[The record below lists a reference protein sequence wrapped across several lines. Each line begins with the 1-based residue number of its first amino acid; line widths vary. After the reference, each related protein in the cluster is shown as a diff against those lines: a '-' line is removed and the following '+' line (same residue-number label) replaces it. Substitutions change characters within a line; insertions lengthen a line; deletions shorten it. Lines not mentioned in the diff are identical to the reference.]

1 MKKYLLSLCLTM
13 LAFVGSWA
21 QASHTSY
28 KFNANADGSLFTD
41 ATGETAASYAA
52 NDPCVGTYYL
62 QVNKQHTTAPATK
75 DGPKTFNVKDYY
87 VDGVCTYGQEYD
99 GSDEYK
105 TVATIIPITD
115 DNKSAYVKE
124 GYTFT
129 SDNCW
134 GATWCTWDGT
144 GDFAANSIKVQVGDP
159 LDVNTTY
166 YAVGNQYNNQP
177 GSNLIDAIG
186 KYSSLFESTEGIY
199 TLSDGIY
206 TQIPTTAYDENE
218 TYYVVTFA
226 AADPTAV
233 AADANFETS
242 KLYDLS
248 GVSETIYHKNGTS
261 YDIVVDGAPF
271 IDDNEYYVDGTSYQP
286 CTPADLVALGYATA
300 TTTYYDCD
308 VTLGGDQMIITYHS
322 YGYNNF
328 LDYFTDCA
336 GDIANHANVVVKS
349 TLNTH
354 GTVDAVKSIISGINN
369 APGVVNLVLEE
380 IANVDQSLVYDFTGL
395 TNTDVKRIII
405 PSKTEYTQ
413 GFPSIMNEINKIAEK
428 NEDVPVVVECVATYN
443 NTGERRCFI
452 LSPKA
457 GSLAAI
463 KDYHYISP
471 GIADADR
478 QVYFGKIN
486 SLDVEWFNGVQV
498 SQLDMSQLAHTDAG
512 ELTQI
517 KTALH
522 YLTNSEIKYVAFP
535 DLEVKPVDALYTD
548 FLTNCP
554 NVVAVGQF
562 TSTDATLTAYT
573 KQPGKVSIITDM
585 LSDLTGTA
593 NAAIKHAKISGSLN
607 AADLNGG
614 SNVVD
619 ADGHYTK
626 TGGTGTGALYG
637 AQLVSLDL
645 KDAEFYDYENGVE
658 HFEDMTI
665 SAYGIFNLEANYT
678 QSVILPTSEKVT
690 IMPEDCVRGIRELH
704 ELCIP
709 YNIKEIRRGALL
721 ECGVEHITCTDALG
735 DVIDYGEGTYA
746 LPPQLTFVGTQAFL
760 TINPQNISDIYVL
773 ARIAPK
779 CEQGAFDAK
788 QTYGNNGFAG
798 NGAHPIQRMNYKN
811 GTNLITILHFPA
823 GISDEQKKNYTDV
836 TRKYCLADETG
847 ATNDDGELWMWPAH
861 SQFARSYDQAIG
873 GYTWDAWSPSMN
885 INYAGQEGSEDCWDP
900 TDIKTT
906 KAAVDEMAAGHII
919 DASKTYNLDYIG
931 WHEFLLTGSTNYND
945 APDDPKKYWD
955 FSKFKKQDWYTLCVP
970 FDMTKD
976 DLARVFGAK
985 EHPAIYYTEKEIA
998 NAVPGDDAYGK
1009 TTADVKLAA
1018 VIKTVHPEVITL
1030 AGVTRD
1036 VDNLHIQIQLS
1047 DNLISKKLVV
1057 DEINGTVSVTKDAM
1071 TGKWV
1076 PAYTDRPDND
1086 DEVIIKANHP
1096 YFIRPHLP
1104 EDEAALANAGKRAVE
1119 YTPLVTA
1126 ETQRPFEKHH
1136 VNVLDANQLQFLD
1149 WQDNATDLVP
1159 TKPYRYYFVG
1169 SYLTQTMPMYAYY
1182 LGSKSGV
1189 STMFRN
1195 TKTDKTWTQY
1205 TTIIGGVGAD
1215 GTGVQITGGAA
1226 SGKDVTNYQVV
1237 FNTEEDFTFNQDLSS
1252 QQQAKSFSY
1261 GIVTDEGE
1269 TTGIMMPNYDGSM
1282 TFIPS
1287 NSKVYNMNG
1296 QFVGTSLENLGRG
1309 MYIVNGK
1316 KFIVK

>member
-1 MKKYLLSLCLTM
+1 MKKFLLTFIVTM
-13 LAFVGSWA
+13 FAFVGTWA
-21 QASHTSY
+21 QASHSSY
-28 KFNANADGSLFTD
+28 KFNAASDGETLFTD
-41 ATGETAASYAA
+41 ATGETPATYAA

-99 GSDEYK
+99 GSNEYK
-105 TVATIIPITD
+105 TVATITEITD
-115 DNKSAYVKE
+115 ANKDVYVTSGLFWTAGAVNAGVHKSDLSGEYPADSGEPIVE
-124 GYTFT
+124 GGVCDPDGHYWVNGGDQLGSTVAQYQNW
-129 SDNCW
+129 SMS
-134 GATWCTWDGT
+134 GIRYAT
-144 GDFAANSIKVQVGDP
+144 
-159 LDVNTTY
+159 
-166 YAVGNQYNNQP
+166 
-177 GSNLIDAIG
+177 
-186 KYSSLFESTEGIY
+186 ESTAFKDEFVNNVY

-218 TYYVVTFA
+218 TYYVVTFTD
-226 AADPTAV
+226 ADPTAV

-261 YDIVVDGAPF
+261 YDVVVDGAPF
-271 IDDNEYYVDGTSYQP
+271 IDDDEYYVDGTSYQP
-286 CTPADLVALGYATA
+286 LGLEDLVTLNYATK

-308 VTLGGDQMIITYHS
+308 VTLGGDQMIITYHA

-336 GDIANHANVVVKS
+336 GDISGHTSVVVASDGQHHTQANVTKILEGMSKV
-349 TLNTH
+349 T
-354 GTVDAVKSIISGINN
+354 
-369 APGVVNLVLEE
+369 GVTNLVLSDL
-380 IANVDQSLVYDFTGL
+380 ANFGKIDYDLSALSGSSVKRVILPSTTQRENFDGITNATPEVVLEVVRKDQWGDEKQVLVY
-395 TNTDVKRIII
+395 
-405 PSKTEYTQ
+405 
-413 GFPSIMNEINKIAEK
+413 
-428 NEDVPVVVECVATYN
+428 
-443 NTGERRCFI
+443 
-452 LSPKA
+452 SPTA

-463 KDYHYISP
+463 KDAHYYSTD
-471 GIADADR
+471 IAAADR
-478 QVYFGKIN
+478 QIYFGKIN

-498 SQLDMSQLAHTDAG
+498 SQLDMSQLTHTTPG

-517 KTALH
+517 KNALH
-522 YLTNSEIKYVAFP
+522 YLTNAEIQYVAFP
-535 DLEVKPVDALYTD
+535 DLEVKPEDALYTD
-548 FLTNCP
+548 FLANCP
-554 NVVAVGQF
+554 SVVAVGQF

-585 LSDLTGTA
+585 LSDLTGVA

-619 ADGHYTK
+619 ANGHYTK

-658 HFEDMTI
+658 HYEDMTI
-665 SAYGIFNLEANYT
+665 SAYGIFDLEAGYT
-678 QSVILPTSEKVT
+678 QYVTLPTSEKVT
-690 IMPEDCVRGIRELH
+690 IMPEECLKGIRELH

-709 YNIKEIRRGALL
+709 YNIKEIRGSALR

-746 LPPQLTFVGTQAFL
+746 LPPQLTFVGAQAFL
-760 TINPQNISDIYVL
+760 TIRPENISDIYVL

-779 CEQGAFDAK
+779 CEQNAFDAK

-847 ATNDDGELWMWPAH
+847 ATNDDGELWMWPSH
-861 SQFARSYDQAIG
+861 GQFARTYDQAIG

-900 TDIKTT
+900 TEIATT
-906 KAAVDEMAAGHII
+906 KTAVDALAAGHII
-919 DASKTYNLDYIG
+919 DATKTYNLDYIG
-931 WHEFLLTGSTNYND
+931 WHEFLLVGSTNYND
-945 APDDPKKYWD
+945 APDEPKKYWD

-1009 TTADVKLAA
+1009 TTGDVKLAA

-1057 DEINGTVSVTKDAM
+1057 NEISGAVTVNKDAL
-1071 TGKWV
+1071 TGKWNPV
-1076 PAYTDRPDND
+1076 YEDRMD
-1086 DEVIIKANHP
+1086 DPNEVVIKANEP

-1119 YTPLVTA
+1119 YTPLASTA
-1126 ETQRPFEKHH
+1126 TQHPFDKHH
-1136 VNVLDANQLQFLD
+1136 VNVLDADQLQFLD
-1149 WQDNATDLVP
+1149 WQDQPSDDVP
-1159 TKPYRYYFVG
+1159 TKPYKYYFVG
-1169 SYLTQTMPMYAYY
+1169 TYLTQTMPQYAYY
-1182 LGSKSGV
+1182 LGSKGGV

-1195 TKTDKTWTQY
+1195 TKDNKSWTQY
-1205 TTIIGGVGAD
+1205 TTIIGGVGAE
-1215 GTGVQITGGAA
+1215 GTGVSITGGAA
-1226 SGKDVTNYQVV
+1226 EGKDVTNYQVV